1 MFCKAQCLLKTHQIS
16 VGGGG
21 NPPNNVDIYT
31 YMD

>member
-16 VGGGG
+16 VGGG